1 MRYRSPTTIQE
12 WFEEYEVHKPEELH
26 ASFAVFLR
34 VYNESW
40 KNRLRIRKVSVHST
54 CHQCAVWREYRK
66 LARVPKDFEAITAAH
81 QAHVKAVFL
90 DRGIEERLAA
100 LGEAATA
107 AGARVSKA
115 VSILD
120 MSGDGADQAKFR
132 LPRNFTMTKLWESC
146 WRPQLHVIG
155 NLASGVLEAFYMT
168 DVDLP
173 KDANLAVTCWAR
185 SLHRCSEI
193 LQQREQEMPEHV
205 RFHTD
210 NAASEGK
217 NLTVFAFAAYLV
229 WCDAFQSADCTQFIV
244 GHTHN
249 RQDQRIGVALS
260 VPRKRPGSFF
270 YSFRRGAPWGSKTV
284 KNDNNCVTVD
294 RNDQTT
300 TTKTV

>member
-40 KNRLRIRKVSVHST
+40 KTRLRIRKVSVHST

-81 QAHVKAVFL
+81 QAHVKAVFR

-193 LQQREQEMPEHV
+193 LQQREQEMPDCGWKIFLPVKMLGGLCPPRTPHYGPPAP
-205 RFHTD
+205 D
-210 NAASEGK
+210 GK
-217 NLTVFAFAAYLV
+217 F
-229 WCDAFQSADCTQFIV
+229 D
-244 GHTHN
+244 
-249 RQDQRIGVALS
+249 
-260 VPRKRPGSFF
+260 P
-270 YSFRRGAPWGSKTV
+270 
-284 KNDNNCVTVD
+284 
-294 RNDQTT
+294 
-300 TTKTV
+300 

>member
-40 KNRLRIRKVSVHST
+40 RNRLKIRKVSVHST

-210 NAASEGK
+210 NAASEGEEL
-217 NLTVFAFAAYLV
+217 NSVRICCISRVVRRLPECRLYPVHSGPYP
-229 WCDAFQSADCTQFIV
+229 QS
-244 GHTHN
+244 
-249 RQDQRIGVALS
+249 
-260 VPRKRPGSFF
+260 PRPAHRCGPQCSTKTTRELF
-270 YSFRRGAPWGSKTV
+270 YSFHR
-284 KNDNNCVTVD
+284 
-294 RNDQTT
+294 
-300 TTKTV
+300 